1 MFFLKSLRFA
11 RDNNYN
17 QRNNMLKLRYNQRKQ
32 HQQLYGGATN
42 YSDRQLDRD
51 AQTSNSSVFL
61 SRIMTHVGTFNVKK
75 YLESIG
81 IEVINIEKVS
91 HSFSKFNSFKVCVK
105 SSDYHRVSNENI
117 WSILGAKCRPWE
129 ESKYKNF
136 NNHAM
141 WDRVALSSNN
151 YGL

>member
-1 MFFLKSLRFA
+1 MYS
-11 RDNNYN
+11 
-17 QRNNMLKLRYNQRKQ
+17 
-32 HQQLYGGATN
+32 GATN
-42 YSDRQLDRD
+42 NSDRQHDRD
-51 AQTSNSSVFL
+51 RQTSNSSVFI
-61 SRIMTHVGTFNVKK
+61 SRILTHVGVFNVKK

-91 HSFSKFNSFKVCVK
+91 HEFSKFNSFKVCVK

-117 WSILGAKCRPWE
+117 WSIWGAKCRPWE

-136 NNHAM
+136 NNYAM
-141 WDRVALSSNN
+141 WDRVARTSNN